1 MTELIRI
8 IIMLFMLAVFVGM
21 IIFAFKMMPGTQTI
35 QTTLPASNIKNN
47 IIHALSKHGFV
58 VTTQTESS
66 LTLVKETKPNCAI
79 GCILLLLCV
88 IPAII
93 YALLGGSKQPVVATI
108 SESIGNRIV
117 KITGPG
123 LWVYMAKKALKLN
136 RLQHGG

>member
-8 IIMLFMLAVFVGM
+8 IIMLFMLFMLAVSVGL
-21 IIFAFKMMPGTQTI
+21 IIFVLKMMPGTQTI

-47 IIHALSKHGFV
+47 IIHALSKHGFI
-58 VTTQTESS
+58 VTTQSESS

-79 GCILLLLCV
+79 GCILLLLFV
-88 IPAII
+88 IPAIL
-93 YALLGGSKQPVVATI
+93 YAVLGGSKQPVVATI

-123 LWVYMAKKALKLN
+123 LWVYMAKRALK
-136 RLQHGG
+136 